1 MRQKNGKIKI
11 MNILKYILKYLTL
24 FLLFIL
30 LMFLTKTYGDFSTVL
45 LVILFIIPIVI
56 VLFLINI
63 FVLYR
68 IERKKNNT
76 KTFKITL
83 FFLFVLLTIN
93 LLVGYYNL
101 HKTSKMLLI
110 LESDHSYITL
120 FEDLTYRIEIQ
131 HHHGTSNYSGEY
143 TFENDKLKLH
153 DTLIEKKT
161 KKRIT
166 NEYNFNKTI
175 NEFEPIKKEF
185 EKLGLVK

>member
-1 MRQKNGKIKI
+1 
-11 MNILKYILKYLTL
+11 MNLFKYILKYFTL

-30 LMFLTKTYGDFSTVL
+30 LMFLTKTYGDFSVVL
-45 LVILFIIPIVI
+45 LVILFILPTVV

-83 FFLFVLLTIN
+83 FFLFFLLTIN

-110 LESDHSYITL
+110 LESDHSYVSL

-131 HHHGTSNYSGEY
+131 HPHGTSNYSGQY
-143 TFENDKLKLH
+143 TFENNKLKLH
-153 DTLIEKKT
+153 DSLIEKKT
-161 KKRIT
+161 KKRFT
-166 NEYNFNKTI
+166 NQYNFNKTK
-175 NEFEPIKKEF
+175 NGFEPNKKEF
-185 EKLGLVK
+185 EELELIK